1 MYTENEILKLM
12 QLREKRW
19 ELLRKNDDLSESQV
33 RTKLN
38 KVNTSLYKLTG
49 KRQYL

>member
-1 MYTENEILKLM
+1 MYTENEIIKLM

-19 ELLRKNDDLSESQV
+19 HLLSSENEYSESQV

-38 KVNTSLYKLTG
+38 RVNKSLYKLTG